1 MIAPTKTEFPRA
13 NSSYMNPVI
22 SSSTQTME
30 RPLRLAILSLAQLS
44 LLAILLVALYYSVLT
59 GLARQWWED
68 PNYSHGFLV
77 PLFCVW
83 VIWKRRYQLRNLPSA
98 PNWYGL
104 LVTVAGLGIL
114 ALGILGSENFLSR
127 VSLLVVLA
135 GLVLQFWG
143 WSSFR
148 VILFPWAALFLMIP
162 LPAIIFNE
170 ISLPL
175 QFLASRLGSSL
186 LALVGVPVLR
196 EGNVIQMSSLTL
208 DVAEACSGLRFLISL
223 ITIATIYG
231 SFKEPSLVRRVWIV
245 LAAIPVAIGANGLRI
260 MGSGIIGEY
269 WSPEKAEGFFH
280 TFSGLVFFVVSLML
294 LVLLHAAFGWTHRF
308 LRSGRNA

>member
-1 MIAPTKTEFPRA
+1 VKVSLNRGYYRLTNSAFNRIADKMTSAATLA
-13 NSSYMNPVI
+13 
-22 SSSTQTME
+22 TQGWT
-30 RPLRLAILSLAQLS
+30 QLC
-44 LLAILLVALYYSVLT
+44 LLAVFLGALYLPVLAN
-59 GLARQWWED
+59 LARQWSAD

-77 PLFCVW
+77 PIFCVW
-83 VIWKRRYQLRNLPSA
+83 VIWKRKDQLRSLPSA
-98 PNWYGL
+98 PSWSGL
-104 LVTVAGLGIL
+104 LVIIAGLGIL
-114 ALGILGSENFLSR
+114 ALGVLGAENFLSR
-127 VSLLVVLA
+127 VSLLIVLT
-135 GLVLQFWG
+135 GLVVQFWG
-143 WSSFR
+143 WRCFR
-148 VILFPWAALFLMIP
+148 VLLFPWAVLFLMIP

-186 LALVGVPVLR
+186 LTLVGVPALR

-231 SFKEPSLVRRVWIV
+231 YLKEPRFGRRIWIV

-280 TFSGLVFFVVSLML
+280 TFSGLVVFAVSLLM
-294 LVLLHAAFGWTHRF
+294 LVLLHAAWGWADRF
-308 LRSGRNA
+308 LQSGRTA